1 MWNDVVG
8 AVDIEECLREG
19 FLQRIPVDGRM
30 IKTELA
36 EADYDLKRSE
46 HAFDEKD
53 FKWCI
58 VKCYYAMFHVSRAV
72 LFSLGLRERRHFAIG
87 IVLEELHK
95 GGKLESRYVADFS
108 SAMSAR
114 EGADYHY
121 QYSEEVASML
131 LGTAKEFVGRLRSLE
146 RALPRLSQTASSGAM
161 HRGLHVP

>member
-1 MWNDVVG
+1 MVTV
-8 AVDIEECLREG
+8 VDIEECIQAG

-46 HAFDEKD
+46 HAFEEKD
-53 FKWCI
+53 YKWCI
-58 VKCYYAMFHVSRAV
+58 MKSYYAMFHISRAV
-72 LFSLGLRERRHFAIG
+72 LFSLGLRERRHFTIG

-95 GGKLESRYVADFS
+95 AGKLESRYVADFS

-121 QYSEEVASML
+121 HYSEEVASML
-131 LGTAKEFVGRLRSLE
+131 LGTAKEFIGRLRILAQSCT
-146 RALPRLSQTASSGAM
+146 RLK
-161 HRGLHVP
+161 R